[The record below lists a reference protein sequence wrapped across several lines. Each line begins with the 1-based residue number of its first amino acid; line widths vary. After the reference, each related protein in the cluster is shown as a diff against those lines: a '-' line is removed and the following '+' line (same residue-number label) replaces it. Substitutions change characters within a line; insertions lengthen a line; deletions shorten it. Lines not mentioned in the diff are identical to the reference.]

1 MKGTHVKTFGIV
13 WVVLF
18 FCISSPAHAEQS
30 LVVSG
35 IGALQ
40 GNTVTQAEKLAFD
53 DAFARAY
60 LEIALKH
67 VPSSSSF
74 DLMRK
79 LRGFAASRGNQDIL
93 QYKII
98 SRSQQ
103 ENALLLEV
111 EVRLNE
117 APLKEWLQ
125 AQGLTTPLFQRPK
138 ILLMISSRGPGLS
151 ERHEWWSTK
160 TSRVYNPFEAQLA
173 LRLRELGE
181 NVSEVPQKI
190 SIPQAGADRIIHVA
204 SAAGAAYLITGSV
217 THKLTQESSLDSRLE
232 LSLVDIRT
240 KQSVSTLSF
249 SLRGSS
255 DQKTMNDLLISS
267 VIDQIRSHIAKKVT
281 TINPMAKDKSLC
293 IEGVRDYMLYQ
304 SLINTLRSM
313 DSVSRI
319 TVSGIR
325 GHTVCHS
332 LEINGRLENVLDTL
346 KQKQLAEADILIDGD
361 TASIRILN
369 P

>member
-1 MKGTHVKTFGIV
+1 MKGTHVKTFGII
-13 WVVLF
+13 WVLLF
-18 FCISSPAHAEQS
+18 FCTSSPLLAEQS

-35 IGALQ
+35 ISALQ

-60 LEIALKH
+60 LEIALKY

-103 ENALLLEV
+103 DNALLLEV
-111 EVRLNE
+111 DVRLND

-125 AQGLTTPLFQRPK
+125 AQGLTTPLFLRPK

-151 ERHEWWSTK
+151 ERHEWWSMK
-160 TSRVYNPFEAQLA
+160 TPRVYNPFETQFA

-181 NVSEVPQKI
+181 NVSDVPQKF
-190 SIPQAGADRIIHVA
+190 SLPQSGMDRTIYVA
-204 SAAGAAYLITGSV
+204 SSSGAAYLITGSV
-217 THKLTQESSLDSRLE
+217 SHKLTPESSLDSRLE
-232 LSLVDIRT
+232 LSLVDIGT
-240 KQSVSTLSF
+240 KQIVSTLNV
-249 SLRGSS
+249 SLRGSA

-281 TINPMAKDKSLC
+281 AINPMAKEKSLC
-293 IEGVRDYMLYQ
+293 IEGVRDYTLYQ
-304 SLINTLRSM
+304 ALINTLRSM
-313 DSVSRI
+313 DNVTKI
-319 TVSGIR
+319 TVSGIK
-325 GHTVCHS
+325 GHTVCHT
-332 LEINGRLENVLDTL
+332 LEIDGRLENVLDTL

-361 TASIRILN
+361 AASIRILN